1 MEEKIIEIKEILLK
15 LDNLN
20 NEISYLDTLI
30 VKYEKEI
37 DRLEERINSYTFNI
51 RDRIDFLYKE
61 RAKLKNRIN
70 DIKVSKKKLKIK
82 VIITLT
88 SAICLSTSLIF
99 NNISSIIFLLTT
111 IVGTSSVILNTLS
124 NKKKE
129 KEISNYNLEELES
142 NIEDIEEETNN
153 LNNKKLKPL
162 FEKKE
167 KVSVRESLLRRERII
182 KKKELIHLE
191 RERDNKYKE
200 LLEVMEEEVK
210 LSNSEIEGQLEIPE
224 IKKVRSR

>member
-88 SAICLSTSLIF
+88 SAICLSTSLVF

>member
-1 MEEKIIEIKEILLK
+1 MEEKIIEVKEILLK

-20 NEISYLDTLI
+20 NEILYLDTLI

-37 DRLEERINSYTFNI
+37 DKLEEKINNYTFNI

-61 RAKLKNRIN
+61 KTKLKNRIN

-111 IVGTSSVILNTLS
+111 IVGTSTIISNILS

-129 KEISNYNLEELES
+129 KEISNYSLEELDK
-142 NIEDIEEETNN
+142 DIEEVTNN
-153 LNNKKLKPL
+153 LNKKNSEKLKPL
-162 FEKKE
+162 IEKK
-167 KVSVRESLLRRERII
+167 KKLSTHESILRNDRIL
-182 KKKELIHLE
+182 KRKEYVHLE
-191 RERDNKYKE
+191 KERDNKYKE
-200 LLEVMEEEVK
+200 LLEVIEDEVK
-210 LSNSEIEGQLEIPE
+210 LSNSGMEGQLEIPGMRR
-224 IKKVRSR
+224 IKNR